1 MVVENYAVKAFLRLG
16 GRVAWRPSVDPLIP
30 FIVTVTFDGGSERR
44 DFSER
49 FETLREASSY
59 AEIARA
65 MEGVR
70 VVSIDFRLSERVSD
84 APIPIVN

>member
-1 MVVENYAVKAFLRLG
+1 
-16 GRVAWRPSVDPLIP
+16 VDPLTP
-30 FIVTVTFDGGSERR
+30 FIVTVTFDLGSDRR

-49 FETLREASSY
+49 FETLREASAY

-70 VVSIDFRLSERVSD
+70 VVSIDFRLSERVSE
-84 APIPIVN
+84 APVPIAN